1 LSDKIS
7 HDASIILHPTFL
19 WPFVIIALARFLFIY
34 TQSEEYINST
44 YIQLILYGP
53 AIVASVYW
61 LIGDID
67 NYLVAKSWGWKVE
80 ILVTNPL
87 VVLIAIWQVILGII
101 CLNASIQY
109 FLSLTSPVNELGSY
123 KEKVNTEYPLIT
135 RKSLMS
141 FYLLYLSLTI

>member
-1 LSDKIS
+1 MSDKIS

-19 WPFVIIALARFLFIY
+19 
-34 TQSEEYINST
+34 
-44 YIQLILYGP
+44 YGP

-61 LIGDID
+61 LLGDID

-87 VVLIAIWQVILGII
+87 VVLIAIWQVILVII